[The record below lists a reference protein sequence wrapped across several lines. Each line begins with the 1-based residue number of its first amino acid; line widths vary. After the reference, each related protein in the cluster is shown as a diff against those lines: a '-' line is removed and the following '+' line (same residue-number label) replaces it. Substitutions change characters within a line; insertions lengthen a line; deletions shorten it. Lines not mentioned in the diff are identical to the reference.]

1 MQNEQRLIALEGS
14 SNFRDIGGYATDSGQ
29 SLRWGIVYRSG
40 ALLRLTPADWGWMK
54 ARRIA
59 AICDLR
65 SEDERELG
73 PTQWPGEGAP
83 QQVGATY
90 ATEQLLGGARARE
103 DHTAGVGEMEERL
116 YPLFA
121 ELLAPSFAGMFNALA
136 EGCTPIIVHCTAGQD
151 RTGLAIGLL
160 LSVLGVPEDVIL
172 EDYALSTQWRR
183 PENELDRGKMIERQH
198 DNAMAR
204 YFQDAY
210 AARGA
215 AAYQP
220 RPLVDRNGVPH
231 LAKTLAEIRELWGSI
246 ETFLAR
252 ATGIDSAK
260 LDRVRS
266 HCLD

>member
-1 MQNEQRLIALEGS
+1 MHHEQRLIALEGS
-14 SNFRDIGGYATDSGQ
+14 SNFRDIGGYATDTGRSV
-29 SLRWGIVYRSG
+29 RWGTVYRSG
-40 ALLRLTPADWGWMK
+40 ALLRLTPADWEWMK

-83 QQVGATY
+83 RQVGASY
-90 ATEQLLGGARARE
+90 ATEALLGGPRARE

-121 ELLAPSFAGMFNALA
+121 ELLAPSFAGLFDALA
-136 EGCTPIIVHCTAGQD
+136 EGRTPIIVHCTAGQD

-160 LSVLGVPEDVIL
+160 LSVLGVPEAVIL
-172 EDYALSTQWRR
+172 QDYALSTQWRR
-183 PENELDRGKMIERQH
+183 PENELDRARMVERQH
-198 DNAMAR
+198 DNVMAR

-220 RPLVDRNGVPH
+220 RPLVDRNGVPL
-231 LAKTLAEIRELWGSI
+231 LAKALADIRARWGSL
-246 ETFLAR
+246 EAFLA
-252 ATGIDSAK
+252 TVVGIDGAR
-260 LDRVRS
+260 LDRVRA
-266 HCLD
+266 HCLA